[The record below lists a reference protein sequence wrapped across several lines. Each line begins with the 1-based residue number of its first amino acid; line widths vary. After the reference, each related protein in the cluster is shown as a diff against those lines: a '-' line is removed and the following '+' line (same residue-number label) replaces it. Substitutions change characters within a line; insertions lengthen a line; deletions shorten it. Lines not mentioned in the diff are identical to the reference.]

1 VSLPRGASAL
11 AVPAGDDILSV
22 LIGQQRGLVRVAV
35 VGTSDYWP
43 DMALTRHCWKCGTEY
58 KLPGGPGRSETCH
71 TCGSDLKVCLNCVSY
86 DRTVAYQCRD
96 RRADPV
102 AEKHLA
108 NYCEYF
114 DMVRREFV
122 PPAEDQSREN
132 EARDA
137 LKKLLGD

>member
-1 VSLPRGASAL
+1 LPSFFWWNRAAGAGKRWNWGL
-11 AVPAGDDILSV
+11 AKLFAFGYSV
-22 LIGQQRGLVRVAV
+22 LM
-35 VGTSDYWP
+35 S
-43 DMALTRHCWKCGTEY
+43 LTRHCWKCGTEF

-71 TCGSDLKVCLNCVSY
+71 ACGSDLKVCLNCVSY
-86 DRTVAYQCRD
+86 DPRVAQQCRD

-114 DMVRREFV
+114 EMIRREYV
-122 PPAEDQSREN
+122 PPAEDNSREN
-132 EARDA
+132 KARDV